1 LLVWMLVEVRLMS
14 DISVA
19 SREGLVK
26 ILLVL
31 SDEVVVDR

>member
-1 LLVWMLVEVRLMS
+1 MLVEVRLMS

-26 ILLVL
+26 ILLVV